1 MNANRT
7 SRIIS
12 TIQILVSSLLTVM
25 IITGLVLANQAGPG
39 YAVGLLLGIFPEVAL
54 ILGSFIPVL
63 ILRIK
68 HRSQVA
74 EGYLLPLFL
83 LLLSLQT
90 TRMLPSILDY
100 SGMDIISYS
109 KVAVMERFFFMAS
122 YAVLLFAS
130 IQNMKNVST
139 ARTGV
144 NIVFSLT
151 AVFVVAY
158 IIPTSSVDGLD
169 NVHDIVFDMLVLL
182 ILLSGVATYLVSFIS
197 DRESYHMKRF
207 FTFLFISLGDYLIMI
222 GNGSFS
228 LSLSGTILFVI
239 GAVMLSIVSPKG
251 Y

>member
-83 LLLSLQT
+83 LMLSLQT
-90 TRMLPSILDY
+90 SRIIPSLMSF
-100 SGMDIISYS
+100 SGVAIISMTWI
-109 KVAVMERFFFMAS
+109 VILQRFFFIGTFTVVL
-122 YAVLLFAS
+122 YAA
-130 IQNMKNVST
+130 IQNM
-139 ARTGV
+139 
-144 NIVFSLT
+144 
-151 AVFVVAY
+151 
-158 IIPTSSVDGLD
+158 
-169 NVHDIVFDMLVLL
+169 
-182 ILLSGVATYLVSFIS
+182 
-197 DRESYHMKRF
+197 
-207 FTFLFISLGDYLIMI
+207 
-222 GNGSFS
+222 
-228 LSLSGTILFVI
+228 
-239 GAVMLSIVSPKG
+239 
-251 Y
+251 

>member
-1 MNANRT
+1 MNATRA
-7 SRIIS
+7 SRLIS
-12 TIQILVSSLLTVM
+12 TIQILVSSILTLM
-25 IITGLVLANQAGPG
+25 IVI
-39 YAVGLLLGIFPEVAL
+39 GIFLTYKAGRQYVPGMLMEIYPEMTI
-54 ILGSFIPVL
+54 ILGTLIPVL

-100 SGMDIISYS
+100 SGMDIIS
-109 KVAVMERFFFMAS
+109 VAVMERFFFMAS

-144 NIVFSLT
+144 NIVFSLI

-182 ILLSGVATYLVSFIS
+182 MLLSGVATYLVSFIS

>member
-83 LLLSLQT
+83 LMLSLQT
-90 TRMLPSILDY
+90 SRIIPSLMSF
-100 SGMDIISYS
+100 SGVAIISMTWI
-109 KVAVMERFFFMAS
+109 VILQRFFFIGTFT
-122 YAVLLFAS
+122 VLLYAA
-130 IQNMKNVST
+130 IQNMKNINTSK
-139 ARTGV
+139 TGSNV
-144 NIVFSLT
+144 AFSLIA
-151 AVFVVAY
+151 AVVVSY
-158 IIPTSSVDGLD
+158 IIPVNSTGIQSPF
-169 NVHDIVFDMLVLL
+169 HDAIFNLLVLM
-182 ILLSGVATYLVSFIS
+182 IMLSAVMTYLISFVS
-197 DRESYHMKRF
+197 DRESYHLKRF
-207 FTFLFISLGDYLIMI
+207 LTFLFISMGDFMI
-222 GNGSFS
+222 IVGDMDLAASAI
-228 LSLSGTILFVI
+228 GTGLFVT
-239 GAVMLSIVSPKG
+239 GAIMLSVVSPKG

>member
-1 MNANRT
+1 MNATRA
-7 SRIIS
+7 SRLIS
-12 TIQILVSSLLTVM
+12 TIQILVSSILTLM
-25 IITGLVLANQAGPG
+25 III
-39 YAVGLLLGIFPEVAL
+39 GIFLTYKAGRQYVPGMLMEIYPEMTI
-54 ILGSFIPVL
+54 ILGTLIPVL

-74 EGYLLPLFL
+74 EGYLLP
-83 LLLSLQT
+83 
-90 TRMLPSILDY
+90 
-100 SGMDIISYS
+100 S
-109 KVAVMERFFFMAS
+109 KVAIMERFFFMAS

-144 NIVFSLT
+144 NIVFSLI

>member
-1 MNANRT
+1 MNATRA
-7 SRIIS
+7 SRLIS
-12 TIQILVSSLLTVM
+12 TIQILVSSILTLM
-25 IITGLVLANQAGPG
+25 IVI
-39 YAVGLLLGIFPEVAL
+39 GIFLTYKAGRQYVPGMLMEIYPEMTI
-54 ILGSFIPVL
+54 ILGTLIPVL

-144 NIVFSLT
+144 NIVFSLI

-158 IIPTSSVDGLD
+158 IIPTSSVDGLN